1 MRQWSGNDTPVPSH
15 CPSAVSSEDQNETP
29 KSIHHRGTEDTER
42 FVGGPLCP
50 LCLCGECLSTS
61 QRDQGIPRTHAPPA
75 RDATELFGCGSAALC
90 LCGDSPFRFCH
101 RQSIA
106 APRRSKLGM
115 TRTRSQRAE

>member
-15 CPSAVSSEDQNETP
+15 CPSAVSLEDQNETS
-29 KSIHHRGTEDTER
+29 KANHHRGTEHTER

-61 QRDQGIPRTHAPPA
+61 QRDQGIPRTHAPAA

-90 LCGDSPFRFCH
+90 LCGVRAQRTPEGFLPPFPSNEH
-101 RQSIA
+101 ENNI
-106 APRRSKLGM
+106 
-115 TRTRSQRAE
+115 